1 MSVKSKISRRSA
13 LCIGPAALVGL
24 NLSPAILALAATSTG
39 KAKNVIMVWLD
50 GGPSTIDM
58 WDLKPE
64 APDHIRGEF
73 KPISTRAS
81 GIQICEHFPELAKI
95 MDRCLLI
102 RSVTHNIPAHGPGA
116 QYLLT
121 GQLPSAAV
129 DYPSVGSLVSSQ
141 LADASVSIPPYVT
154 FAAPPAAGAGYLG
167 SAWNPFDLD
176 PDARELPRGVSL
188 NRSGDPNN
196 VSLQLK
202 QFQKRLALRKRFDS
216 GFDRLNQDEVV
227 DGLHRFSQQAADVLL
242 KDTIR
247 DALDL
252 ETEKTK
258 RLVKFGSGS
267 LGRNALRA
275 SRLIEAGA
283 RFVTATFGGWDT
295 HQGNFTTL
303 RQNLLPQLDKALSA
317 LILNLEERGLLEST
331 IVYCVGEFSRTPIVN
346 GNAGRDHHSRAMTA
360 LLAGGGFPAGTA
372 VGATDKEGHEPI
384 DSPCSPTKLL
394 ATVLDQLG
402 IDTDTKVK
410 TPSGRNIRV
419 VPQGVAPLRLN

>member
-1 MSVKSKISRRSA
+1 MKEKSRISRRSA
-13 LCIGPAALVGL
+13 LRIGPAALFGTG
-24 NLSPAILALAATSTG
+24 LSPAISALAATSAG

-73 KPISTRAS
+73 KPISTRAP
-81 GIQICEHFPELAKI
+81 GIQICEHFPALAQV

-102 RSVTHNIPAHGPGA
+102 RSVTHPIPAHGPGA

-121 GQLPSAAV
+121 GRLPSAAV
-129 DYPSVGSLVSSQ
+129 DYPSVGSLVSSE
-141 LADASVSIPPYVT
+141 LADARVSIPPYV
-154 FAAPPAAGAGYLG
+154 AIAGPQAAGAGYLG

-176 PDARELPRGVSL
+176 PDGRELPRGVSL
-188 NRSGDPNN
+188 NRSGDVNEA
-196 VSLQLK
+196 SLQLK
-202 QFQKRLALRKRFDS
+202 QFQKRLALRKQFDA

-227 DGLHRFSQQAADVLL
+227 DGLQRFSQQAVDVLS

-247 DALDL
+247 GALDL
-252 ETEKTK
+252 ETVKYK
-258 RLVKFGSGS
+258 RLVKFGSGR

-295 HQGNFTTL
+295 HQGNFTAL

-317 LILNLEERGLLEST
+317 LILDLEERGLLEST

-346 GNAGRDHHSRAMTA
+346 GSAGRDHHSRAMTA
-360 LLAGGGFPAGTA
+360 LLAGGGFPAGSV
-372 VGATDKEGHEPI
+372 VGATDKEGNEPI

-402 IDTDTKVK
+402 IGRDSKVR
-410 TPSGRNIRV
+410 TPSGRDVRV
-419 VPQGVAPLRLN
+419 VPQGVTPLALK